1 LDLSVSDSK
10 LLTFEVTQSWFS
22 GARHDTTARACS
34 RPPQQRQHA
43 HGKATAKSA
52 VRSEK
57 ATRQEIAPVKPTQEG
72 GRTGQTQRHADARL
86 PPHRP
91 YRTTNSRAG
100 TVNGMSPGALRTR
113 SKPAL
118 LAEMSRRWLVGPAGF
133 QIPSLAAL
141 VSSVRRSFLP
151 ALPSI
156 RRQGLASVGSVCA
169 VHKRAGKPLDIAS
182 LVRTRE

>member
-22 GARHDTTARACS
+22 GERHDTTARACS

-91 YRTTNSRAG
+91 VPNDQLPGGHRERHEPWRAADSVQTGAACRDVTSLAGRPRGFPNSKSRCPCLFRAPEL
-100 TVNGMSPGALRTR
+100 SPGA
-113 SKPAL
+113 
-118 LAEMSRRWLVGPAGF
+118 
-133 QIPSLAAL
+133 
-141 VSSVRRSFLP
+141 
-151 ALPSI
+151 
-156 RRQGLASVGSVCA
+156 A
-169 VHKRAGKPLDIAS
+169 VHTQARTGVS
-182 LVRTRE
+182 RFRVRGT